1 MRFSN
6 EQMAS
11 LAAQVFNFM
20 TAASAPKAV
29 AEKPKRRGNPE
40 ALAKARAVKAA
51 NAAAAKTP
59 AKPAAESK
67 KRRVTKAKA
76 SPVVGVDCGGGEF
89 RKGLPTR
96 SGSVYVNVYVE
107 GQYAGGLRV
116 DNPKVLKRALAAIRS
131 RDAEAAI
138 ALACE

>member
-29 AEKPKRRGNPE
+29 AEKPKRKGNPE

-51 NAAAAKTP
+51 NAAK
-59 AKPAAESK
+59 KPAAESTPK
-67 KRRVTKAKA
+67 VKAKGKVKCVA
-76 SPVVGVDCGGGEF
+76 EAHVSKRGVKSVLVGPSSSKYQRIPFHSVAEF
-89 RKGLPTR
+89 RQFVESLVDR
-96 SGSVYVNVYVE
+96 SDS
-107 GQYAGGLRV
+107 
-116 DNPKVLKRALAAIRS
+116 I
-131 RDAEAAI
+131 EADI
-138 ALACE
+138 VRHCR

>member
-51 NAAAAKTP
+51 NAAAVKTP

-67 KRRVTKAKA
+67 PKVKAKVGCVYEQHVSKKDLA
-76 SPVVGVDCGGGEF
+76 SVLIGKTTSKYQRLAFHSEAEF
-89 RKGLPTR
+89 RQWLEC
-96 SGSVYVNVYVE
+96 V
-107 GQYAGGLRV
+107 V
-116 DNPKVLKRALAAIRS
+116 DNSDRIAAAIRKHC
-131 RDAEAAI
+131 R
-138 ALACE
+138 